1 MELKDHSKQFLP
13 HQRSGTKIELQWL
26 SRGKALF
33 VKTKASWRATLLKGY
48 LLPTSAPYS
57 AAIPE
62 WPGPVLSPEPTRT
75 FSSFP
80 TKHTGRSIYCVNMLA
95 LTRAFGSSI
104 MSTMILPPTLT
115 TRRKADYD

>member
-1 MELKDHSKQFLP
+1 M
-13 HQRSGTKIELQWL
+13 
-26 SRGKALF
+26 
-33 VKTKASWRATLLKGY
+33 LLKGY
-48 LLPTSAPYS
+48 LLPISAPYS
-57 AAIPE
+57 AAILE
-62 WPGPVLSPEPTRT
+62 WPRPVLSPELTRT

-80 TKHTGRSIYCVNMLA
+80 TKHTGRSIYCANMLA